1 MLADITTD
9 LRYAARTLRAA
20 PGFTAA
26 ALVVLAL
33 GTSGATAI
41 FSAMNAL
48 LLQPLPGTAEPE
60 RLYSLERTLPDGG
73 NTVNASYLYYESLR
87 DGSNTLDGI
96 AAWSNVTL
104 SIATGEEGNAAAGN
118 IVSGN
123 YFDVLGVRPALGRFF
138 ATEESAT
145 PLTHPV
151 VVVSY
156 DFWRTRLGAD
166 SALVGSTVSVNGQPY
181 SLIGVTAPS
190 FRGVFTRLRTDAWVP
205 LMMQAR
211 LRPDRDLSDP
221 EAPWLR
227 LFGRLNAGI
236 ADAAAHAELASLTA
250 TYALGEPERFRM
262 FTGLEM
268 SAMTGMPEEAHRAAL
283 RFMALLLGAAGLVL
297 MIASVNVA
305 GMLSV
310 RALRRRREMAL
321 RLALGATRGRVLR
334 QLLTETLLLFVLG
347 GVAGVTLAVAAT
359 GVLGNL
365 PVPGGPPISLK
376 LSPDFRMLSFAL
388 FSSLAMGLL
397 FGLAPALQTARKDI
411 TSRLRDGSPASGVRR
426 TLLSNTLVVGQLASS
441 LVLLVAAGL
450 FLRALDRGQ
459 RMDTGFDATGVA
471 TTALNTLSW
480 GYDEARSHEFYRAL
494 QERVGAMP
502 GVTAVSTAGYLPLA
516 SGTSGGIIEVSGM
529 EVSVQTLN
537 VDRGY
542 FDVLRLPLVS
552 GRAFAASDDDRSER
566 VAVINQ
572 TLANRYWRAGDAI
585 GSTFVARG
593 GPVRVV
599 GVARDSKYAS
609 LTEATPAFV
618 YYPMAQS
625 WSPGQT
631 LIVRTEGDVSILASA
646 LTEVLRELDRMVPPP
661 TVTTLEQATRTAL
674 MPQRV
679 AASASGGLGA
689 LGLLL
694 AAVGLY
700 GIMAFSVSQRSRE
713 IGLRMA
719 LGARRGDVLRM
730 ILRQGLGLAVLG
742 VLIGLPL
749 AAGATRIMTGLLLGL
764 NPLDAL
770 TFAGV
775 SAVFLAVALIATYLP
790 ARGAAAGDP
799 GAVLRAE

>member
-1 MLADITTD
+1 
-9 LRYAARTLRAA
+9 
-20 PGFTAA
+20 
-26 ALVVLAL
+26 
-33 GTSGATAI
+33 
-41 FSAMNAL
+41 
-48 LLQPLPGTAEPE
+48 
-60 RLYSLERTLPDGG
+60 
-73 NTVNASYLYYESLR
+73 
-87 DGSNTLDGI
+87 
-96 AAWSNVTL
+96 
-104 SIATGEEGNAAAGN
+104 
-118 IVSGN
+118 
-123 YFDVLGVRPALGRFF
+123 
-138 ATEESAT
+138 
-145 PLTHPV
+145 
-151 VVVSY
+151 
-156 DFWRTRLGAD
+156 
-166 SALVGSTVSVNGQPY
+166 
-181 SLIGVTAPS
+181 
-190 FRGVFTRLRTDAWVP
+190 
-205 LMMQAR
+205 
-211 LRPDRDLSDP
+211 
-221 EAPWLR
+221 
-227 LFGRLNAGI
+227 
-236 ADAAAHAELASLTA
+236 
-250 TYALGEPERFRM
+250 
-262 FTGLEM
+262 
-268 SAMTGMPEEAHRAAL
+268 
-283 RFMALLLGAAGLVL
+283 
-297 MIASVNVA
+297 
-305 GMLSV
+305 
-310 RALRRRREMAL
+310 MAL

-365 PVPGGPPISLK
+365 PLPGGPPISLK
-376 LSPDFRMLSFAL
+376 LSPDFHMLSFAL

-480 GYDEARSHEFYRAL
+480 GYDDARSHEFYRAL

-566 VAVINQ
+566 VAVINE
-572 TLANRYWRAGDAI
+572 TLANRYWRAGAAV

-593 GPVRVV
+593 GRVRVV

-631 LIVRTEGDVSILASA
+631 LIVRTDGDVSIPASA
-646 LTEVLRELDRMVPPP
+646 LTEVIRELDRMVPPP

-689 LGLLL
+689 LALLL

-749 AAGATRIMTGLLLGL
+749 AAVATRIMTGLLLGL

-770 TFAGV
+770 TFVGM

-799 GAVLRAE
+799 AAVLRAE